1 MCSAVHCSRI
11 DELPRAAQR
20 LLEQLPE
27 GRVVA
32 FYGEM
37 GAGKTT
43 LIREMC
49 RQLGVQDDVNS
60 PTFSIVNEYRTGEGG
75 IVYHFDFYRLEK
87 PEEALDFGVEE
98 YFYSGRRCL
107 VEWPERIGSL
117 LPETADRVYIR
128 VNDDGSREM
137 TVNP

>member
-1 MCSAVHCSRI
+1 MCSTVRCSRI
-11 DELPRAAQR
+11 DDLPDAAEW

-27 GRVVA
+27 GGVTA
-32 FYGEM
+32 FYGGM

-60 PTFSIVNEYRTGEGG
+60 PTFAIVNEYRTAAGE
-75 IVYHFDFYRLEK
+75 ILYHFDFYRVEK

-98 YFYSGRRCL
+98 YFYSGRRCF
-107 VEWPERIGSL
+107 VEWPEKIGAL
-117 LPETADRVYIR
+117 LPSDARRVHIEVR
-128 VNDDGSREM
+128 DDGSREI
-137 TVNP
+137 TVSR